1 MRRLGDAAHLLGM
14 RPRDWDT
21 CTVEETD
28 ALLAW
33 LDAYEKA
40 KDEANEQLKRGR

>member
-1 MRRLGDAAHLLGM
+1 MT
-14 RPRDWDT
+14 PRDWDV

-28 ALLAW
+28 LLLDW

-40 KDEANEQLKRGR
+40 QKDAADKLGR

>member
-1 MRRLGDAAHLLGM
+1 M
-14 RPRDWDT
+14 RPRDWDE

-33 LDAYEKA
+33 LDAYEEA
-40 KDEANEQLKRGR
+40 QREADERLNRGR

>member
-1 MRRLGDAAHLLGM
+1 M

-28 ALLAW
+28 LLLDW
-33 LDAYEKA
+33 LDAYQEAQEKA
-40 KDEANEQLKRGR
+40 AEELKR

>member
-1 MRRLGDAAHLLGM
+1 M

-28 ALLAW
+28 LLLDW
-33 LDAYEKA
+33 LDAYQAAQEKA
-40 KDEANEQLKRGR
+40 AEELKR